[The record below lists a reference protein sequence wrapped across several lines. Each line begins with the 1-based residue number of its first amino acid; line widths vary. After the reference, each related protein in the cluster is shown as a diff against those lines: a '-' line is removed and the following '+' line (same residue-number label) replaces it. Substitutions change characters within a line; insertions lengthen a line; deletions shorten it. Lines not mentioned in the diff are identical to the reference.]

1 MQISRPPVIPP
12 TIVPFK
18 NCPPFPDE
26 VTDLELVDAP
36 SAIFLEK
43 RKSIIFDLATLQR
56 PSVVVGWA
64 TSQTHRQVAL
74 EGR

>member
-26 VTDLELVDAP
+26 GTDLELVDAP

-43 RKSIIFDLATLQR
+43 KVDYISLTL
-56 PSVVVGWA
+56 PIPKTKTTKVWI
-64 TSQTHRQVAL
+64 L
-74 EGR
+74 